1 MMLNKKIIL
10 IGGSGHALSVMNLL
24 LRKNLKKYIIG
35 YVDNKKTNLPLKY
48 LGNDKN
54 FLRKAKPKKEIF
66 LVNCI
71 GSNISIRS
79 RIFKFFKNKKFQFM
93 SIIDDS
99 SVVSAKSILHEGTII
114 FPNVVIGPNVVVKKN
129 THILSLSNIDHGSK
143 IGKNCYLGPSSVICG
158 DVSIEDN
165 VFVGANSCVIENIFV
180 AKNCVIGASSVLIK
194 NCKTKNSKL
203 IGIPAKKI

>member
-1 MMLNKKIIL
+1 MGITFIGMMLNKKIIL

-71 GSNISIRS
+71 GSNI
-79 RIFKFFKNKKFQFM
+79 FYHKVHDKHFY
-93 SIIDDS
+93 
-99 SVVSAKSILHEGTII
+99 G
-114 FPNVVIGPNVVVKKN
+114 
-129 THILSLSNIDHGSK
+129 
-143 IGKNCYLGPSSVICG
+143 
-158 DVSIEDN
+158 
-165 VFVGANSCVIENIFV
+165 
-180 AKNCVIGASSVLIK
+180 
-194 NCKTKNSKL
+194 
-203 IGIPAKKI
+203 